1 MRNKYKTATRHIV
14 EEVEESLKDIT
25 ADCFVYDSDEVIS
38 EDSDEV
44 ISENSDDNEAEENET
59 TTDGP
64 HKCDG
69 SSSSASLSCTSGL
82 SAVTEFCLWKRQRA
96 LFGIILGFLPNQESS
111 YRKVNT
117 FERKFT
123 ASTVSDLYRTKV
135 IPRT

>member
-1 MRNKYKTATRHIV
+1 MHNKYKIATRHIV

-38 EDSDEV
+38 ED
-44 ISENSDDNEAEENET
+44 SDDNEAEENET